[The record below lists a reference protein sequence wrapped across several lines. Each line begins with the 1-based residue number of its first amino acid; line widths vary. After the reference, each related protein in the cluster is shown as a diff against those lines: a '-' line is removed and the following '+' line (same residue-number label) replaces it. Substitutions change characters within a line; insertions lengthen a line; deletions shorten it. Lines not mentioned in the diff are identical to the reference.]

1 MGRAPTNDD
10 DDDDNDD
17 DVAVEQRID
26 AENLEEFV
34 PLAVADNAVAVDA
47 AAAVDVHVDARNCDA
62 VLLVD
67 QPQKPQVQTA
77 DPRAE
82 HTNPGSNSSSVKYHH
97 SLNVPTATAPDD
109 QMICVA
115 NVLLRSPSS
124 RSSSSN
130 ANVSSSKRKA
140 DCAALDHYA
149 DGADAANAQMAET
162 PAQAAI
168 VGSDIVKKARRVQ
181 SKTRGQHHPHSIS
194 SNSSNSI
201 NNISCSSC
209 SSSSSCCNSNC
220 VGSGGG
226 GDATTT
232 TTTSIGTNY
241 SNHNNQC
248 VGNNPT
254 SSNAGNSIGSST
266 AKTGRNK

>member
-10 DDDDNDD
+10 DDDDNDE

-26 AENLEEFV
+26 AANLEEFV
-34 PLAVADNAVAVDA
+34 PLAAADNAVAVDA
-47 AAAVDVHVDARNCDA
+47 AAAVDVDAGAADTATNCDA

-77 DPRAE
+77 DPRTD
-82 HTNPGSNSSSVKYHH
+82 HTNAGSKT
-97 SLNVPTATAPDD
+97 PAAPDD

-149 DGADAANAQMAET
+149 DGADAANAQMVET
-162 PAQAAI
+162 PAQAAN

-209 SSSSSCCNSNC
+209 SSSCCNSNC

-226 GDATTT
+226 GDATTMT
-232 TTTSIGTNY
+232 TTTPCISSNY

-254 SSNAGNSIGSST
+254 SSNASGNSIGSST